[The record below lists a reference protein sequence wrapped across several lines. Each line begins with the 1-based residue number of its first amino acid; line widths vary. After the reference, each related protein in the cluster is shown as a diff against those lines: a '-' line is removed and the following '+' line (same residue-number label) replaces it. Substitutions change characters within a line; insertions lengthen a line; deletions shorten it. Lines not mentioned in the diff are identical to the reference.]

1 MWLCQPKKW
10 KLKLGEK
17 KPENIPTPAP
27 HTDYLSFVRLVY
39 THNLWH
45 NRKQHNY
52 LCQRRIFSASS
63 PALAPF
69 PLSLSIYLSLKWPTA
84 SWIVFFRQLE
94 RLNILKVEGSYVIF
108 STVPQNL
115 MTNLMPHSFWDLL
128 SRVVAKPY
136 PIPAPA
142 TCWKQTKNTLRRRWS
157 ALPVSDLKAKWETQR
172 EPKL

>member
-1 MWLCQPKKW
+1 MWLCQPEEW

-27 HTDYLSFVRLVY
+27 HTQTTCHLSD
-39 THNLWH
+39 
-45 NRKQHNY
+45 
-52 LCQRRIFSASS
+52 LCIHIICGTIVSSIIIYVNEEFSQRRLQLSLPS
-63 PALAPF
+63 
-69 PLSLSIYLSLKWPTA
+69 LSLSIYLSLKWPTG

-108 STVPQNL
+108 STAPQNL

-157 ALPVSDLKAKWETQR
+157 ALSVSDLKAKWETQR
-172 EPKL
+172 ELKL